1 MATQTLMP
9 VEEYLQKHFEDR
21 EPEYRD
27 GILEQR
33 AMPDALHGLF
43 QTLLAILLGPPML
56 AGQLAVVTETRMRL
70 GKRRYVLPDVAIFE
84 GRITEIIP
92 PATSRSAPK

>member
-1 MATQTLMP
+1 
-9 VEEYLQKHFEDR
+9 
-21 EPEYRD
+21 
-27 GILEQR
+27 
-33 AMPDALHGLF
+33 
-43 QTLLAILLGPPML
+43 ML